1 MRIFNKYTVNYIF
14 KSGTEV
20 KEKVKNDKE
29 LEKIKKDTYDSV
41 LRICLSHAV
50 ITYGFT
56 GIVADIWF
64 F

>member
-1 MRIFNKYTVNYIF
+1 MQIFNKYTVNYIF
-14 KSGTEV
+14 KSGTEI

-29 LEKIKKDTYDSV
+29 LEKIKKDTYDSA
-41 LRICLSHAV
+41 LKLCLSHAV
-50 ITYGFT
+50 ITYRFT

>member
-1 MRIFNKYTVNYIF
+1 MQIFNKYTVNYIF
-14 KSGTEV
+14 KSGTEI

-29 LEKIKKDTYDSV
+29 LEKIKKDTYDSA
-41 LRICLSHAV
+41 LRLFLSHAV
-50 ITYGFT
+50 ITYRFT